1 MTKEKNAYFT
11 VEAAMIFSLV
21 IFVNVLLI
29 YLGIFQ
35 YNRCLMEQDMGF
47 LILKG
52 CAIQD
57 NEKDGVMQKLQY
69 YADKIDK
76 EKYLMWKEESMGI
89 RLEKG
94 TLRIEQC
101 GSLYFP
107 FTGMWEGDS
116 ESHWKA
122 KIKYENQRVNPVSV
136 IRKYRKLTGG
146 V

>member
-1 MTKEKNAYFT
+1 MIKEKNAYFT

-35 YNRCLMEQDMGF
+35 YDRCLMEQDMGF
-47 LILKG
+47 LVLKG
-52 CAIQD
+52 CTIQED
-57 NEKDGVMQKLQY
+57 EKERVMQKLQY
-69 YADKIDK
+69 YVDKVDK
-76 EKYLMWKEESMGI
+76 EKYIMWKEESMGI

-94 TLRIEQC
+94 TLQIEQC

-107 FTGMWEGDS
+107 FTGMWQGNS
-116 ESHWKA
+116 QSLWKTT
-122 KIKYENQRVNPVSV
+122 IKYENQRVNPVSV

-146 V
+146 A